1 MIRLIASDMDGTLLT
16 PEHRLPGDFEDV
28 LNRTLDRGIIFAAA
42 SGRQYVNL
50 ADCFP
55 NHLDRIILVSNNGA
69 LVRKGEET
77 IYVTAM
83 SDKDRA
89 IIEPIGRRLNHGIFI
104 AQGIQ
109 GAYVERPEDRD
120 IDDYMSAMP
129 SFFSKI
135 RTVESFDLVDDT
147 LLNFSVCDFRGTQEH
162 VLPLFQP
169 LSDRYTVRLSG
180 DSWLDISLHGSN
192 KGEALQA
199 LQRHYGIR
207 HEETA
212 AFGDFMN
219 DAEMLDHAKYSFAME
234 NAHPDLAKHARF
246 RAPSNRD
253 HGVVKTI
260 LQMLDH
266 PNDYPQ

>member
-16 PEHRLPGDFEDV
+16 PEHRLPKDFEDI
-28 LNRTLDRGIIFAAA
+28 LARMTDRGIVFAAA

-55 NHLDRIILVSNNGA
+55 NHLDQIVLVSNNGA
-69 LVRKGEET
+69 LVRKGGET
-77 IYVTAM
+77 IHVAAM
-83 SDKDRA
+83 LEADRH
-89 IIEPIGRRLNHGIFI
+89 IIEPIGRRLRHGIFI
-104 AQGIQ
+104 AQGIH
-109 GAYVERPEDRD
+109 GAYVEQPKDRD

-129 SFFSKI
+129 SFFSRI

-162 VLPLFQP
+162 VLPFFMP
-169 LSDRYTVRLSG
+169 LADRYTVRLSG
-180 DSWLDISLHGSN
+180 DSWLDISLPESN
-192 KGEALQA
+192 KGKAIQA
-199 LQRHYGIR
+199 LQSYLGITYD
-207 HEETA
+207 ETA
-212 AFGDFMN
+212 AFGDFLN

-234 NAHPDLAKHARF
+234 NAHPDLVKHARF

-260 LQMLDH
+260 LHMLDH
-266 PNDYPQ
+266 PHEYA